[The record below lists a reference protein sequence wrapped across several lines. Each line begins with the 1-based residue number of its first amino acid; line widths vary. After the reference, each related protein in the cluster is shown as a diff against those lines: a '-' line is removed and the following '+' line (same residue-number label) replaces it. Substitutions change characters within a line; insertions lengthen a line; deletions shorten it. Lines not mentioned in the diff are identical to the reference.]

1 MVSLRPAKSRRLP
14 RLAPH
19 SPETMSELLH
29 VENRTNVGK
38 RNNERLRRAG
48 RLPAVLY
55 GHGEAAVSLTLA
67 ADELEASLRHGAKV
81 VDLDG
86 AATGKALLQDIQW
99 DTFFQQVLHVDLLRV
114 RAGEKVR
121 IDVPIELRGEAP
133 GSREGGV
140 IEQMVHSIEIEVP
153 LDEIPDKLHI
163 NINHLEVDGE
173 LTVADI
179 EDLPPGAKILDD
191 LDMMVVHCVQPVAEE
206 EEEAAAEAGA
216 AEPEV
221 IGKGKEE
228 EEEGEEKE

>member
-1 MVSLRPAKSRRLP
+1 
-14 RLAPH
+14 
-19 SPETMSELLH
+19 MSELLH
-29 VENRTNVGK
+29 VENRETIGK
-38 RNNERLRRAG
+38 RNNERLRRVG

-55 GHGEAAVSLTLA
+55 GHGEQAVSLTLA

-99 DTFFQQVLHVDLLRV
+99 DTFFQHVLHVDLLRV
-114 RAGEKVR
+114 RAGEKVK

-140 IEQMVHSIEIEVP
+140 VEQMVHSVEIEVA
-153 LDEIPDKLHI
+153 LDVIPDKLHI
-163 NINHLEVDGE
+163 NINRLEIDGQ

-179 EDLPPGAKILDD
+179 EDLPEGAKILDD
-191 LDMMVVHCVQPVAEE
+191 LDTMVVHCVQPVAEE
-206 EEEAAAEAGA
+206 EVEAAEEAGA
-216 AEPEV
+216 GEPEV